1 MFIIGQDVDEY
12 EEGNRYSQRR
22 AGKKITATEKS
33 GDKRKRFTS
42 GETYEEEILK
52 DVLDARLATGS
63 RSSFIPSGTASSAPP
78 VHSPEKITRHGTA
91 YSPAG
96 GTKKKKKPAGNKKK
110 STRKS

>member
-1 MFIIGQDVDEY
+1 MDEY

-22 AGKKITATEKS
+22 AGKKITAMEKS
-33 GDKRKRFTS
+33 GDKRKRNTS

-63 RSSFIPSGTASSAPP
+63 RSSFIPSGTASSA
-78 VHSPEKITRHGTA
+78 SPENKVTRHGTA

-96 GTKKKKKPAGNKKK
+96 GNKKKKKPTGNKK
-110 STRKS
+110 TRKS